1 MPKES
6 SMATGE
12 KDRNRNLFAFAFTI
26 GAIVSFVCFYYGSV
40 LCFALQEQK
49 QVKTKIVLAKND
61 PK

>member
-1 MPKES
+1 
-6 SMATGE
+6 MAKGE